1 LAELGG
7 VDGGVGVGDSVG
19 HIGTLRRVSREDDCV
34 ALLTEK
40 NQILARTTSDRI
52 TRHSSH
58 KGDLRNPILCKLC
71 HPDTASGRR
80 KFLSI
85 TCRVA
90 IDNGTPRIRI
100 RLDVTVCIVGSA

>member
-1 LAELGG
+1 MKNYDRA
-7 VDGGVGVGDSVG
+7 
-19 HIGTLRRVSREDDCV
+19 I
-34 ALLTEK
+34 LLTEK

-52 TRHSSH
+52 TRHSSLI
-58 KGDLRNPILCKLC
+58 GDSRNPILGKLC

-90 IDNGTPRIRI
+90 IDDGTPRIRI
-100 RLDVTVCIVGSA
+100 RVYVAVRIVGSA